1 MRPTHHLRRLLAAAG
16 LAAAMA
22 TATPVMAQDGPRF
35 GGTFVAAI
43 AGEPGGLNP
52 VLFQGAE
59 PQIAAA
65 PMFDPLIQLDMVGNP
80 RGVLAES
87 WTVSDDRT
95 TVTFTLREGVR
106 WHDGKPLTSADVLW
120 TFMGTRDGY
129 MPHPRYRSTLDVLV
143 DRYEAPDPRSFT
155 ITLKQPYAP
164 FLRVFAAANYAMPIV
179 PKHVYEG
186 TDIPNNPAH
195 WAPVGSG
202 PFKFREWV
210 RGSHIELVRNEDY
223 FIPDQPR
230 VDSVFIRIMPD
241 ETARLLALRQ
251 GEVDYLYYYAVAYSA
266 IPALQADPAITVT
279 SDGAGLQGLVQLL
292 ALNIAQPP
300 FDDVR
305 VRRALA
311 HLIDRELINR
321 LVYFGLARPTVSNI
335 GITTPFWTEEVQ
347 QRHDLGSAEANLA
360 EAERLLDEA
369 GHVRGADGNRFT
381 VSLMHMTGR
390 PYAGKIAEILDESL
404 RRAGIRM
411 TATPLDRP
419 AFIEKTHGTWEFTVA
434 EQQFS
439 SGAHPYVGIP
449 RYLLSSQHISGTYPS
464 NSMGYANPELDA
476 LFAASVQAGSDA
488 EEAEIWAR
496 VQRILSD
503 DLPVIPIVEMP
514 YTNVHR
520 SEWRDV
526 FSSVDGVFDVTR
538 TVWSVNGR
546 PTR

>member
-186 TDIPNNPAH
+186 TDIPNNPAN

-369 GHVRGADGNRFT
+369 GYPRGADGTRF
-381 VSLMHMTGR
+381 
-390 PYAGKIAEILDESL
+390 SL
-404 RRAGIRM
+404 R
-411 TATPLDRP
+411 LRP
-419 AFIEKTHGTWEFTVA
+419 APWFQMTRATGDYVRQA
-434 EQQFS
+434 LQQVGIAVELVTAD
-439 SGAHPYVGIP
+439 SGAHSVAVYTDHDFDLAIGSPVWRNDP
-449 RYLLSSQHISGTYPS
+449 AISTTILFQGGLPAGVPFS
-464 NSMGYANPELDA
+464 NQYGYDDPEMNALIAAAAAELDRDRRVA
-476 LFAASVQAGSDA
+476 LYHDFQRKAAT
-488 EEAEIWAR
+488 
-496 VQRILSD
+496 
-503 DLPVIPIVEMP
+503 DLPIIHLVDFTFITVA
-514 YTNVHR
+514 
-520 SEWRDV
+520 RDEV
-526 FSSVDGVFDVTR
+526 KGVASNPRWATSSWADTWVAR
-538 TVWSVNGR
+538 
-546 PTR
+546 